1 MRLRPGWSACVL
13 VLVVLA
19 GVARAEGTPRPM
31 TVNDV
36 MKIRN
41 VVEARLSP
49 DGSRVVY
56 VVSEV
61 DFKEGF
67 YNTDLWLVSAGG
79 GAPRRLTAGPRR
91 DDTPRWAPDGKGI
104 AFLSDRGGSVQVW
117 LIAADGGEARKLS
130 D

>member
-1 MRLRPGWSACVL
+1 MRLRPRWFAWVCVL
-13 VLVVLA
+13 VGLA
-19 GVARAEGTPRPM
+19 GAARAAGPRRPM
-31 TVNDV
+31 PGDYGVQL
-36 MKIRN
+36 RN
-41 VVEARLSP
+41 GVEARLRP

-56 VVSEV
+56 VISEV
-61 DFKEGF
+61 DLKEGF

-117 LIAADGGEARKLS
+117 LI
-130 D
+130 